1 MSWTTQEKAQDYA
14 FCGEAISAR
23 DMAKALNTVAAKLGE
38 WGLITSSGIG
48 ALTTEASRLARFKD
62 KTNWSLEIDRSSPI
76 LFSETTDKNGSPI
89 FPRIVCEGIEV
100 SYSHPAYPPFT
111 AFDIAIEIVDQHQA
125 PVARWHVDLA
135 NEKDDGMQGGP
146 LTHIQF
152 GGHFAGHRE
161 KDHPLKVPRW
171 CHPPM
176 DVILLC
182 EVAAANFYPDEWT
195 ELRED
200 PSWCQAVHIG
210 QRLCYSAYLNK
221 VSSSFALSSKTLL
234 HSMWASE
241 WKSST

>member
-1 MSWTTQEKAQDYA
+1 MSDRKAVQNSNFS
-14 FCGEAISAR
+14 FCGEPISAKA
-23 DMAKALNTVAAKLGE
+23 MAKALNTVAVKLGE
-38 WGLITSSGIG
+38 WGLITSQGMG
-48 ALTTEASRLARFKD
+48 ALSTEAARLGRFKD
-62 KTNWSLEIDRSSPI
+62 KTEWSLEIDRSNPI
-76 LFSETTDKNGSPI
+76 VFDETKDKNGEPI
-89 FPRIVCEGIEV
+89 FPRIVCEGIDV
-100 SYSHPAYPPFT
+100 NYRHPEYPPFT
-111 AFDIAIEIVDQHQA
+111 AFDIAIEIVDQNQA

-135 NEKDDGMQGGP
+135 NEKEDGMQSGP

-152 GGHFAGHRE
+152 GGHVQGHRE

-182 EVAAANFYPDEWT
+182 EVTAANFYPDEWT

-200 PSWCQAVHIG
+200 PSWCQAVHLG

-221 VSSSFALSSKTLL
+221 MSSSFAISNKTLL

-241 WKSST
+241 WRSDS